1 MTNLLYVLEGMTSF
15 HILIAAT
22 LGVLWGMCGG
32 ALPGISTAIAMSLVL
47 PFTYGMDP
55 AAALVLLGSIYI
67 GSEYGGSIPA
77 ILIRTPASGSSAAA
91 VLDGYAMQKQGRG
104 GEALG
109 LSLVGGTIG
118 GLIGLLMLTLMT
130 QQLSRLALFFTPPAY
145 FALGVL
151 GLSVIAAL
159 SPGQVIKG
167 MIAAVLG
174 LMLATVGSDPVS
186 GVTRFTFGYPELLG
200 GIPVIIVMMG
210 IFAISEL
217 LIQARERYWPDEVA
231 EGKPKL
237 VLPNLKK
244 LWQLRVPQFIA
255 VVLGLIEGLTPGGG
269 GSIAAFMS
277 YNEAKRWSKH
287 PEKFGK
293 GSEEGVIAPE
303 TANNVVALTALI
315 PTLSFGI
322 PGTSNAALLLAALL
336 IHGLHPGPMLFSGH
350 PDVVYRMFGG
360 LFVAN
365 IGMFVFGILLLS
377 PLIWLVNRPKAYLRA
392 GIFVLIFSGV
402 YSINLSEF
410 DLYMVIAVGVLGY
423 LLRALSFP
431 YLPFVLAV
439 VLGYMIEANYRRS
452 LLITNGDHI
461 VFLQS
466 PLAIGLLLL
475 AALFVLAPL
484 YRQLR
489 NRKPASSSEPAQL
502 KKDTA

>member
-1 MTNLLYVLEGMTSF
+1 MNELYYVWQGMTSPTV
-15 HILIAAT
+15 LMAAIA
-22 LGVLWGMCGG
+22 GVLWGMCGG

-55 AAALVLLGSIYI
+55 SAALVLLGAIYI

-91 VLDGYAMQKQGRG
+91 VIDGYAMHRQGRG

-118 GLIGLLMLTLMT
+118 GLIGLLLLTLSA
-130 QQLSRLALFFTPPAY
+130 QQLSKVALFFTPPAY
-145 FALGVL
+145 FALGIL
-151 GLSVIAAL
+151 GISVIASL
-159 SPGQVIKG
+159 SSGQVVKG
-167 MIAAVLG
+167 LIAGVLG
-174 LMLATVGSDPVS
+174 LMLATVGTDPVS
-186 GVTRFTFGYPELLG
+186 GVTRYTFGYAELLG
-200 GIPVIIVMMG
+200 GIPVIVVMMG
-210 IFAISEL
+210 MFAISEL
-217 LIQARERYWPDEVA
+217 MIQARERDWPEQVT
-231 EGKPKL
+231 ERSTRLKL
-237 VLPNLKK
+237 PSLRK

-277 YNEAKRWSKH
+277 YNEAKRWSKE

-322 PGTSNAALLLAALL
+322 PGTSTAAILLAALL
-336 IHGLHPGPMLFSGH
+336 IHGLHPGPMLFSSH
-350 PDVVYRMFGG
+350 PDVVYRLFGG

-365 IGMFVFGILLLS
+365 IGMFVFGLIILS
-377 PLIWLVNRPKAYLRA
+377 PIIWLVNRPRAFLRA
-392 GIFVLIFSGV
+392 GIFALIFSGI
-402 YSINLSEF
+402 YSVDGSEF
-410 DLYMVIAVGVLGY
+410 DLYLVLAIGVVGY
-423 LLRALSFP
+423 LLRALDFP
-431 YLPFVLAV
+431 FLPFVLAV

-452 LLITNGDHI
+452 LLISNGDHL
-461 VFLQS
+461 VFLQNPIS
-466 PLAIGLLLL
+466 ACLL
-475 AALFVLAPL
+475 ALAAIFVLAPL

-489 NRKPASSSEPAQL
+489 TGRRPAADPATTPPL
-502 KKDTA
+502 KG

>member
-1 MTNLLYVLEGMTSF
+1 MTNLLYVFEGMTSF
-15 HILIAAT
+15 PTLIAAVV
-22 LGVLWGMCGG
+22 GVLWGMCGG

-55 AAALVLLGSIYI
+55 SSALVLLGSIYI

-130 QQLSRLALFFTPPAY
+130 QQLSKLALFFTPPAY

-151 GLSVIAAL
+151 GLSVVAAV
-159 SPGQVIKG
+159 SPGQIVKG
-167 MIAAVLG
+167 LIAAILG

-217 LIQARERYWPDEVA
+217 LIQARERHWPDEVA
-231 EGKPKL
+231 KGKTKL
-237 VLPNLKK
+237 VLPSLKK
-244 LWQLRVPQFIA
+244 LWELRVPQFIA
-255 VVLGLIEGLTPGGG
+255 VILGLIEGLTPGGG
-269 GSIAAFMS
+269 GSIASFMS
-277 YNEAKRWSKH
+277 YNEAKRWSKN

-336 IHGLHPGPMLFSGH
+336 IHGLHPGPLLFSAH
-350 PDVVYRMFGG
+350 PEVVYRMFGG

-410 DLYMVIAVGVLGY
+410 DLYMVLAVGVLGF

-431 YLPFVLAV
+431 YLPFILAV

-452 LLITNGDHI
+452 LLITDGDHI

-466 PLAIGLLLL
+466 PLAVGLLSL

-484 YRQLR
+484 YRQFR
-489 NRKPASSSEPAQL
+489 NRKSVPSATNDIA
-502 KKDTA
+502 